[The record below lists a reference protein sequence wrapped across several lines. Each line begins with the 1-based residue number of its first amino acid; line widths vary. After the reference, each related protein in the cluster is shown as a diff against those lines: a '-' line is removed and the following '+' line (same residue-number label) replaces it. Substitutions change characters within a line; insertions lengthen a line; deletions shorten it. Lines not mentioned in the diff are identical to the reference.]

1 MRELC
6 FVTGNQ
12 NKINEVQLLLKNF
25 TLLSPSDLNH
35 FDEII
40 ETEPTIRGNAYLKA
54 SFINNKFGVNCFS
67 DDSGLFIKSLDGLPG
82 VKSARFAG
90 ESSDANQN
98 IDLVLRKLEK
108 HDDRT
113 ATFETS
119 ICLILNGE
127 TKYFNGM
134 VSGKITY
141 ERIGEKG
148 FGYDPIFLSDGY
160 NKTFA
165 VFSIDEKNLISHR
178 SIAVKKLINY
188 LNNLN

>member
-12 NKINEVQLLLKNF
+12 NKINEVQLLLENF

-35 FDEII
+35 FDEIP
-40 ETEPTIRGNAYLKA
+40 ETKQTIKGNAHLKS
-54 SFINNKFGVNCFS
+54 SFIHDKFGVDCFS

-90 ESSDANQN
+90 EISDANQN

-108 HDDRT
+108 HDDRS
-113 ATFETS
+113 ATFETI
-119 ICLILNGE
+119 ICLILNGKI
-127 TKYFNGM
+127 KYFNGM
-134 VSGKITY
+134 ISGKITY

-148 FGYDPIFLSDGY
+148 FGYDPIFLPDGY

-165 VFSIDEKNLISHR
+165 EFSIDEKNLISHR